1 MTSSATSNKKPFTLT
16 LSLDLYSLE
25 AIKKT
30 CYKYTDKCSILLD
43 DINKDKNTVNVIFSM
58 HNDNSNINH
67 EQLLSDFKIELL
79 DQDLRE
85 IVSSET
91 EAVRNLIL
99 AQAFSKTSLLN
110 G

>member
-1 MTSSATSNKKPFTLT
+1 MTSSITSNTNQFTLT

-30 CYKYTDKCSILLD
+30 CYKYSDKYSILLD

-58 HNDNSNINH
+58 HNNNSSIDN

-85 IVSSET
+85 IISSET
-91 EAVRNLIL
+91 KAIRNLIL
-99 AQAFSKTSLLN
+99 AQAFSKTSLLDE
-110 G
+110 